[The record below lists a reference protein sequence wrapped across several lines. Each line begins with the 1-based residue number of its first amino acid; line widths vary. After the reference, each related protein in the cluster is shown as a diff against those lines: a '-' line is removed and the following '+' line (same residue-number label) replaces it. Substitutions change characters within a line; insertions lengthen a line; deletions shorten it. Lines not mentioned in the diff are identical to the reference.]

1 MGILETTPASVYLEP
16 GELFVGTRPTEVCTV
31 LGSCVSLVLYHPQT
45 KLSAMGHGKLPS
57 RSCSHGSANGVKVC
71 RMMGDFVSC
80 STHFMLS
87 WFHQMGIPSK
97 ELEAKLFGGAMM
109 FNLPGKE
116 EASTVAIGKRN
127 VETAMDMIRKERLHL
142 VASDVG
148 GPWGRKIFFHTGS
161 GEVKLQRL
169 RKTELDLTNPLEIKE
184 S

>member
-1 MGILETTPASVYLEP
+1 MSIFETTPPSVYLEP
-16 GELFVGTRPTEVCTV
+16 GELFVGTRPTEVYTV
-31 LGSCVSLVLYHPQT
+31 LGSCVSLVLYHPKT

-57 RSCSHGSANGVKVC
+57 RSCSHSTANGVKVC

-80 STHFMLS
+80 STYFMLS
-87 WFHQMGIPSK
+87 WFTQMGVPSK

-109 FNLPGKE
+109 FSLPGKTE
-116 EASTVAIGKRN
+116 SPSVAIGKKN
-127 VETAMDMIRKERLHL
+127 VETAMEMIRKERLHL

-169 RKTELDLTNPLEIKE
+169 RKTELDLVNLAEAKE
-184 S
+184 G